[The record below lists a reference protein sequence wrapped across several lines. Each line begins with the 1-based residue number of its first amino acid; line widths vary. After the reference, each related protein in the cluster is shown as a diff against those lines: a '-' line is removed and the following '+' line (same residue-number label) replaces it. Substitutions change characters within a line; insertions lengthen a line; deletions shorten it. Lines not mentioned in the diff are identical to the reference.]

1 MIYEIRDYTIEEQ
14 WFEKYVFWAKNYFM
28 PYAKEKIDIIDFWV
42 YVGLDAEVEGQNPIV
57 SPNGQP
63 NITWVAKYENK
74 LERDKFFESLETD
87 PEWDKVWSKVYIQE
101 NLHFLSQLNE
111 CKKYFS
117 YSFN

>member
-42 YVGLDAEVEGQNPIV
+42 YTGLDAEVKGQNPIV
-57 SPNGQP
+57 STNGQP

-74 LERDKFFESLETD
+74 MERDKFFESLETD
-87 PEWDKVWSKVYIQE
+87 PEWDKVWSKHPNPDAYIQE
-101 NLHFLSQLNE
+101 NARFFKSI
-111 CKKYFS
+111 K
-117 YSFN
+117 